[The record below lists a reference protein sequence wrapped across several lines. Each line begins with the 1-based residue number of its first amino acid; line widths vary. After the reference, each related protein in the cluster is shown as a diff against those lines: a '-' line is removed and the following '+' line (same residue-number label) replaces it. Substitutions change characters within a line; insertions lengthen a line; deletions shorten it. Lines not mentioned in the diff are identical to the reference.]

1 VEIIV
6 ILLFIALIIVSLL
19 ANAFRKDGDDARSLV
34 KKLDSQLTSANAH
47 VADLEAE
54 LQSRPTWSTVDRA
67 YKAGQSDLVNAVSA
81 EEGLRVAE
89 ATKARMTAR
98 ANAFS
103 KR

>member
-1 VEIIV
+1 METVIV
-6 ILLFIALIIVSLL
+6 VLMVVLVIVSLL

-34 KKLDSQLTSANAH
+34 RKLDNQLAEANTR
-47 VADLEAE
+47 VAELEAE
-54 LQSRPTWSTVDRA
+54 LQARPTWASVDRA
-67 YKAGQSDLVNAVSA
+67 YKAGKADVVNAVAA

-89 ATKARMTAR
+89 ATKARMVAR